1 MEKGLQFKNLKSKMG
16 NILGRKSYKDFCQKI
31 VTKIAT
37 NINNAPWW
45 QINSTTQKMVKY
57 PITATR
63 KWTTG
68 FLKLL
73 ERFFLDH
80 IFSFL
85 GVGDSR
91 NVLQKI
97 SNISD
102 MDRP

>member
-45 QINSTTQKMVKY
+45 QINSTTQELVKY

-73 ERFFLDH
+73 ERFF
-80 IFSFL
+80 FRSYF
-85 GVGDSR
+85 
-91 NVLQKI
+91 
-97 SNISD
+97 
-102 MDRP
+102 